1 MDETVQEECVARR
14 ENEFLARSSK
24 GALGE
29 VGQELKAE
37 KGGLTLGPGADKA
50 RKPVVDFVK
59 SQQVTQ
65 SLQPWSPIPER
76 CPG

>member
-1 MDETVQEECVARR
+1 M
-14 ENEFLARSSK
+14 
-24 GALGE
+24 
-29 VGQELKAE
+29 GQELKAE